1 MTEQKNTEGAALSP
15 IQQISKT
22 LESEKMS
29 AALGAAVAGTGRS
42 PERFRRQALICI
54 QNAWDSKRKRNPLL
68 DDCSRSSLFLAIQQA
83 ASTGLDLDPSLGHM
97 AIVPRGGTATVSVMY
112 RGLIA
117 LALRSAKLAA
127 IDFGRIHKND
137 GVTARRGTSPLL
149 DISYDPLADRGE
161 VVGYYCLTTWADG
174 AMSFETL
181 SRAEAQAHR
190 QKHKTG
196 MVWGADFDAMAL
208 KTVVRKESKKWPI
221 EVPTDGGDGDVSEH
235 EPVVER
241 DVPPPMRDVTPDA
254 GGDHLDALA
263 GSM

>member
-1 MTEQKNTEGAALSP
+1 M
-15 IQQISKT
+15 
-22 LESEKMS
+22 
-29 AALGAAVAGTGRS
+29 
-42 PERFRRQALICI
+42 
-54 QNAWDSKRKRNPLL
+54 
-68 DDCSRSSLFLAIQQA
+68 
-83 ASTGLDLDPSLGHM
+83 
-97 AIVPRGGTATVSVMY
+97 
-112 RGLIA
+112 
-117 LALRSAKLAA
+117 
-127 IDFGRIHKND
+127 
-137 GVTARRGTSPLL
+137 TARRGTSPLL

-161 VVGYYCLTTWADG
+161 VVGYYCLTTWSDG

-208 KTVVRKESKKWPI
+208 KTVVRKEAKKWPI
-221 EVPTDGGDGDVSEH
+221 EVPTDGGDGDVAEH

-241 DVPPPMRDVTPDA
+241 DVPPPMRDITPDA